1 MLVRLRMTIYWPFLE
16 RSAFERNEE
25 SAGRLD
31 VELLRVVALVDGNAD
46 AAARIDEQKRIAH
59 GDIHESFHVR
69 EGHRFLVDFDPEFVA
84 EVVAQLL
91 EFVNGNI
98 REQGTEGVVETDDVA
113 GDALVG
119 DGGSSCSEA
128 FAVRNLGD
136 DEIVIPSGGEVRG
149 RSRKDIAAMKSG
161 RNGGLNHPV
170 WIGDLACGIQA
181 VAIHHGGDQ
190 AIVRKNKKLSLFL
203 FDDDSFARGT
213 YSGVD

>member
-1 MLVRLRMTIYWPFLE
+1 MLVRLRMTIYLPFLE
-16 RSAFERNEE
+16 RSAFERNED

-59 GDIHESFHVR
+59 GDIHE
-69 EGHRFLVDFDPEFVA
+69 
-84 EVVAQLL
+84 
-91 EFVNGNI
+91 
-98 REQGTEGVVETDDVA
+98 QGTEGVVETDDIA

-119 DGGSSCSEA
+119 DGGSSWSEA
-128 FAVRNLGD
+128 DELRNLGANK
-136 DEIVIPSGGEVRG
+136 IVIPSGGEVRG
-149 RSRKDIAAMKSG
+149 RGRKDIAAMKSR

-190 AIVRKNKKLSLFL
+190 AIVRKNKKLSLF
-203 FDDDSFARGT
+203 
-213 YSGVD
+213 